1 MNWMKSL
8 DPRRAGVWLG
18 PVAFVLLSLA
28 CRVLAGPGQTP
39 SASPTQSPSE
49 PTQPVTPGSQVSAA
63 TETAAPTGIEVSCA
77 NVHFWFDPSLAG
89 EVVCETIAAV
99 PDTGDVPPW
108 EVAPEHTRI
117 TFEGYVLPD
126 TFHDP
131 RIYVYPV
138 AEYESLNDISARPIG
153 ELQSLL
159 QARPQTFDQ
168 AIPFLPP
175 FNAAQILRTQVR
187 YLEFQNG
194 TGVRFLTL
202 YGQALRVINN
212 HELFYTFQGLKQDAA
227 FYVAA
232 VLPVSHPSLPAQG
245 DIPADQFD
253 SFAETFEDYL
263 EDTEQGLEAE
273 APAAFMPDLALLDAM
288 IQSLEVR

>member
-1 MNWMKSL
+1 MNWMKTL

-18 PVAFVLLSLA
+18 PVAFVLLNLA
-28 CRVLAGPGQTP
+28 CRVLAGPEQTP
-39 SASPTQSPSE
+39 SASPTPSPGE
-49 PTQPVTPGSQVSAA
+49 PTQPVTPESQVSAA
-63 TETAAPTGIEVSCA
+63 TEVAPTGIEVSCA
-77 NVHFWFDPSLAG
+77 NVHFWFDPSLTG

-99 PDTGDVPPW
+99 PDSGDVPPW
-108 EVAPEHTRI
+108 EVAPEHIRI
-117 TFEGYVLPD
+117 AFEGYVLPD
-126 TFHDP
+126 TFHVP

-138 AEYESLNDISARPIG
+138 AEYESLNDISAQPIG

-159 QARPQTFDQ
+159 EARPQTFDQ
-168 AIPFLPP
+168 PIPFLPP

-187 YLEFQNG
+187 YLDFQNG

-212 HELFYTFQGLKQDAA
+212 HELFYTFQGLKQDGAY
-227 FYVAA
+227 YVAA

-263 EDTEQGLEAE
+263 EDTEQSLEAE